1 MRVIAVSRLREF
13 WGRHPAAR
21 QPMADWLKEA
31 SAAQW
36 HTPQDIKARYASAS
50 FLAGRRVVFNIKGN
64 DYRLV
69 VSVAYAQQA
78 LFVKFIGTH
87 AEYDRINAQTVE
99 PTP

>member
-1 MRVIAVSRLREF
+1 
-13 WGRHPAAR
+13 
-21 QPMADWLKEA
+21 MADWLKEA
-31 SAAQW
+31 SAARW
-36 HTPQDIKARYASAS
+36 RTPQDIKACYASVS

-78 LFVKFIGTH
+78 LFIKFIGTH
-87 AEYDRINAQTVE
+87 AEYDRIDGQTVE